1 MRQNNHNENFNGRI
15 KRIEADNS
23 NLFNLTIPNCE
34 IPIKKPFKIFSN
46 LNKIFFIDYQQK
58 NERFEKIN
66 DFELYHLKKEVEKE
80 FNEGKFVLKN
90 YCQNY
95 IEENVLP
102 ILKKNNLN
110 NEQFNVWKYN
120 IEKILESFGL
130 PKDYYLDDIYQYNI
144 KKYKVDR
151 KKSIDALRKFRKEF
165 YNFQLLLNKN

>member
-1 MRQNNHNENFNGRI
+1 M
-15 KRIEADNS
+15 
-23 NLFNLTIPNCE
+23 
-34 IPIKKPFKIFSN
+34 
-46 LNKIFFIDYQQK
+46 
-58 NERFEKIN
+58 
-66 DFELYHLKKEVEKE
+66 
-80 FNEGKFVLKN
+80 
-90 YCQNY
+90 
-95 IEENVLP
+95 P

-165 YNFQLLLNKN
+165 GITEKEFSDEGIIQRLNENGLDIYKTFQKMFG